1 MDHVSGEA
9 NCKMRN
15 RLLLILSIFAVVI
28 SIADSIAAQSSG
40 LSMIKAGTAMRVKL
54 ETEINS
60 GVNAVNDTFIA
71 RLNEP
76 VMNGGNLVLPVG
88 TMLEGRIVSARRAGF
103 FSRKGR
109 LEIVFEK
116 IFPAGP
122 KSREILA
129 RPRSNIRFESMG
141 TEEKLIAITAPVS
154 GTIIGGAASGTR
166 GALIGGG
173 LGSLA
178 GIFVLFRGREAYI
191 PTGQALEI
199 VLDRDLILP
208 VNDY

>member
-1 MDHVSGEA
+1 
-9 NCKMRN
+9 
-15 RLLLILSIFAVVI
+15 
-28 SIADSIAAQSSG
+28 
-40 LSMIKAGTAMRVKL
+40 
-54 ETEINS
+54 
-60 GVNAVNDTFIA
+60 
-71 RLNEP
+71 
-76 VMNGGNLVLPVG
+76 
-88 TMLEGRIVSARRAGF
+88 
-103 FSRKGR
+103 
-109 LEIVFEK
+109 
-116 IFPAGP
+116 
-122 KSREILA
+122 
-129 RPRSNIRFESMG
+129 MG